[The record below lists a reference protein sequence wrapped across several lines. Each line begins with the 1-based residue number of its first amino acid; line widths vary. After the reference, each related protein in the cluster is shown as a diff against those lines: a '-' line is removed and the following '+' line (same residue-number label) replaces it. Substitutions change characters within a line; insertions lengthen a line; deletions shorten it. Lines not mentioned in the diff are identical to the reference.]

1 MPRMR
6 RAPRQMYTYSTN
18 PIKTPFKRQRAEWVI
33 KKIPSFKYFEVLLQ
47 TRCQMSQKR
56 LKCVFYLIISVYEF
70 KINVDFRRRILF
82 KVSKFEKMAVVWSR
96 VSVAFVSSWPLDT
109 LVPQEPSARH
119 TGIVLE
125 VNNLVPCVDRRK
137 EKFVFQNIFKVKP
150 IFASLETRKTAIKR
164 HRHLDPV
171 SLNTEDQKFQHRIL

>member
-33 KKIPSFKYFEVLLQ
+33 KKILSFKYFKVLLQ
-47 TRCQMSQKR
+47 TRRQMSQKR

-70 KINVDFRRRILF
+70 KIKVDFRRKILF
-82 KVSKFEKMAVVWSR
+82 KVSKCEKMALVWSR
-96 VSVAFVSSWPLDT
+96 VSVASSPLVSSWPLDT

-125 VNNLVPCVDRRK
+125 INNPVSRVNRRK
-137 EKFVFQNIFKVKP
+137 E
-150 IFASLETRKTAIKR
+150 SLFFRI
-164 HRHLDPV
+164 
-171 SLNTEDQKFQHRIL
+171 SLKSNPFLLLWRREKQP